1 MSVRTDVRAWLV
13 ENWQPDGDLQQF
25 RAAALD
31 AGWLVPTWSRQW
43 FGMDLSAGDA
53 EAVGEEFERVGAPG
67 RADRNDLHARVIYEL
82 GSDELRS
89 TYLRDLLAKNVAG
102 CLLYSE
108 PGAGSDL
115 ASVRTSA
122 VREGDRWRVNGQ
134 KVWTSGARNA
144 SYGLL
149 VARTDSS
156 VPKHNGIT
164 FFVIPMKQ
172 PGIEVRPITQIT
184 GDAHFNE
191 VFFTDAWVDDAHRL
205 GEVNAGWRILMSAL
219 GYERSVMGVRGVGSR
234 ASNPKYGRSDN
245 QYVGTADDL
254 IGLARRHNKLDNAAT
269 IAALAD
275 IYAART
281 AIRLNTAR
289 YAEEG
294 RAADPAA
301 LSMGKLA
308 MSQILHSTSRVRRD
322 IVGAAGLLNEHAEP
336 PSDAELANFFT
347 LDAYF
352 TSIGGGTDQIQRN
365 IISERILGLPKEE
378 DRSKNIPFS
387 EVRK

>member
-1 MSVRTDVRAWLV
+1 MSVRADVRAWLA
-13 ENWQPDGDLQQF
+13 ENWQPGGDLKRF
-25 RAAALD
+25 REAALD
-31 AGWLVPTWSRQW
+31 AGWLAPTWSAQW
-43 FGMDLSAGDA
+43 FGKDLSAADA
-53 EAVGEEFERVGAPG
+53 EAVGEEFERVGVPG

-89 TYLRDLLAKNVAG
+89 TYLRDLLGGNVTG

-122 VREGDRWRVNGQ
+122 VREGDQWRVNGQ
-134 KVWTSGARNA
+134 KVWTSGAKKA
-144 SYGLL
+144 DYGLL

-191 VFFTDAWVDDAHRL
+191 VFLTDAWVDDAHRL
-205 GEVNAGWRILMSAL
+205 GPVNTGWRTLMTAL

-234 ASNPKYGRSDN
+234 AANPK
-245 QYVGTADDL
+245 YVGTADDL
-254 IGLARRHNKLDNAAT
+254 IGLARRHGKLEDPAT
-269 IAALAD
+269 VAALAD
-275 IYAART
+275 VYAART
-281 AIRLNTAR
+281 AARLNTAR

-322 IVGAAGLLNEHAEP
+322 IVGAAGLLDERTEP
-336 PSDAELANFFT
+336 PNDAELANFFT

-378 DRSKNIPFS
+378 DRSKNVPFS
-387 EVRK
+387 EVRQ

>member
-1 MSVRTDVRAWLV
+1 MSVRSDVRAWLA
-13 ENWQPDGDLQQF
+13 ENWQPDGDLKKF
-25 RAAALD
+25 REAALD
-31 AGWLVPTWSRQW
+31 AGWLVPTWSEKW
-43 FGMDLSAGDA
+43 FGKDLSASDA
-53 EAVGEEFERVGAPG
+53 EAVGDEFDRVGAPG

-82 GSDELRS
+82 GTDELRT
-89 TYLRDLLAKNVAG
+89 TYLRDLLTGKASG

-122 VREGDRWRVNGQ
+122 VREGDQWRVNGQ
-134 KVWTSGARNA
+134 KVWTSGAKRA
-144 SYGLL
+144 DYGLL

-164 FFVIPMKQ
+164 FFVFPMKQ
-172 PGIEVRPITQIT
+172 PGVEVRPITQIT

-191 VFFTDAWVDDAHRL
+191 VFLTDAWVPDAHRL
-205 GEVNAGWRILMSAL
+205 GEINAGWRILMTAL

-234 ASNPKYGRSDN
+234 AKDQ
-245 QYVGTADDL
+245 QYVGTSDDL
-254 IGLARRHNKLDNAAT
+254 IGLARRHGKLDDPVT

-275 IYAART
+275 VYAART
-281 AIRLNTAR
+281 ATRLNTAR
-289 YAEEG
+289 YAAEG
-294 RAADPAA
+294 RAKNPAA

-308 MSQILHSTSRVRRD
+308 MSKILHSTGRVRRD
-322 IVGAAGLLNEHAEP
+322 IIGAESLLDDRTDP
-336 PSDAELANFFT
+336 PNDGELANFFT

-387 EVRK
+387 EVKK